1 MSTYAISVSSAIIG
15 ALVAII
21 TNYWRT
27 RYTVRSQDFSK
38 RIEELCKLIG
48 ELEVVACEYWSNK
61 KKSNPNTSQYIL
73 GFQEKISLLI
83 NYLDAQYNNFNTEI
97 LSEPISLFFDSCSG
111 GNFDDSSTSEPERI
125 RQIMVEGEKL
135 KIQLMETRGGL
146 Y

>member
-1 MSTYAISVSSAIIG
+1 MSAYAISVSSAIIG
-15 ALVAII
+15 AAVAII

-48 ELEVVACEYWSNK
+48 ELEVVACDHWSDKENSK
-61 KKSNPNTSQYIL
+61 PNTSQYIL

-83 NYLDAQYNNFNTEI
+83 NYLDVQYDNFNTEI
-97 LSEPISLFFDSCSG
+97 ISEPISLFFDSCSG
-111 GNFDDSSTSEPERI
+111 GEFDDSSISDPGRI